1 MYRII
6 DAVKEYGATF
16 DTPAVVVLEDRMRE
30 NISRMQAFADEH
42 GVALRP
48 HVKTHKSIDIAHLQ
62 MRAGAVG
69 ITVSN
74 LYQAEVFAGAGI
86 TDVFVA
92 FPIWASDSKAKRIK
106 RLLAGI
112 ELKIGVESREAV
124 DAMVEQGLAGLPGL
138 ELVIEVDCGAK
149 RTGIPPETAGEL
161 AAYAEAAGLRV
172 AGVYTYPGHGWAAG
186 AAEGAARDQERALAT
201 AAASLRSAGVDPRI
215 VSAGSTPTAKFSTG
229 SVITEIR
236 PGEYVFYS
244 MDHYNHQV
252 CAWDDIALFV
262 VTTVVSRGSGD
273 KQIIDVGTMALGREV
288 NEDGNYGWI
297 AGNGG
302 AVSRVNE
309 YHGFLDVGEGPGH
322 AVGTVLPLIPNHS
335 CSVVQNFKEL
345 IILNADTGEREVYP
359 VNQFGRPA

>member
-6 DAVKEYGATF
+6 DAAKQYGDSF
-16 DTPAVVVLEDRMRE
+16 DTPAVIVLEDRMRE

-74 LYQAEVFAGAGI
+74 LYQAEVFAVAGI

-92 FPIWASDSKAKRIK
+92 FPVWVSDAKAKRI
-106 RLLAGI
+106 RSLLDRVH
-112 ELKIGVESREAV
+112 LKIGVESREAV
-124 DAMVEQGLAGLPGL
+124 DAFARQGLAGVLGL
-138 ELVIEVDCGAK
+138 ELVIEVDCGAG
-149 RTGIPPETAGEL
+149 RTGVAPEQAGGL
-161 AAYAEAAGLRV
+161 AAYAEQAGLRV

-186 AAEGAARDQERALAT
+186 AAEGAARDQELALAT
-201 AAASLRSAGVDPRI
+201 SAESLRSAGVEPRI

-262 VTTVVSRGSGD
+262 LTTVVSRGSAER
-273 KQIIDVGTMALGREV
+273 QIIDVGTMALGREV
-288 NEDGNYGWI
+288 NADGNYGWI

-302 AVSRVNE
+302 AVSRLNE
-309 YHGFLDVGEGPGH
+309 YHGFLDVGEGPEH
-322 AVGTVLPLIPNHS
+322 AIGTVLPLIPNHS
-335 CSVVQNFKEL
+335 CTVVQNFKEL
-345 IILNADTGEREVYP
+345 IVLNTETGTHEIYP